1 MISVLPQ
8 EPVPEW
14 LANITEEN
22 ISNQKFEI
30 IKILKDSLY
39 YPSCGS
45 DGLPINSFAGS
56 IRTFVYVDYGFTRNE
71 LYEKFRYKIIAS
83 RKIAKEELTPSG
95 WEPSW
100 NTTDGDPMMYLNSRI
115 APFCNGLFLKLTVLS
130 AACYFYVQ
138 TALLHIKLYIKTI
151 R

>member
-56 IRTFVYVDYGFTRNE
+56 IRVSNRPSPGILQEGFKVR
-71 LYEKFRYKIIAS
+71 
-83 RKIAKEELTPSG
+83 
-95 WEPSW
+95 
-100 NTTDGDPMMYLNSRI
+100 
-115 APFCNGLFLKLTVLS
+115 FLK
-130 AACYFYVQ
+130 
-138 TALLHIKLYIKTI
+138 KP
-151 R
+151 